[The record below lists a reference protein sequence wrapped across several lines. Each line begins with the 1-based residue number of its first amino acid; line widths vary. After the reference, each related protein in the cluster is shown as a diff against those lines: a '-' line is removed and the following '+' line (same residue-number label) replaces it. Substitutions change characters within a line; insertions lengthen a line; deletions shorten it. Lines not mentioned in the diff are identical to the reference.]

1 LDDAFYHEPVLLKE
15 TSDLLLFNKDKT
27 ESKIYVDATLG
38 GGSYTKN
45 ILDNTGSDV
54 TVIAIDTDLNSIEY
68 CRNSLKSYAGRIIFL
83 ENNFSNIKEILEDT
97 LSHKGRNNISG
108 MTADLGISTYQLE
121 HESGFSY
128 QKDTELDMR
137 AGRNTDQSLT
147 AKEILNTYNERELYR
162 IFRDYGELKY
172 SKQITRDI
180 IDHRN
185 RKKFDTTFELIEVLK
200 KKIPPRYLNKDLS
213 KVFQALRIEVNSELE
228 NLSLLLS
235 GAAEYLEI
243 GGRISIVSYHS
254 LEDRIVK
261 NFFRNDERLKPVT
274 KKPVIASD
282 EEVSSNV
289 RARSAK
295 LRAAERTA

>member
-1 LDDAFYHEPVLLKE
+1 MDDAFYHEPVLLKE

-68 CRNSLKSYAGRIIFL
+68 CKNSLKSYAGRIIFL

-97 LSHKGRNNISG
+97 LNHKGRNFISG

-121 HESGFSY
+121 HKSGFSY
-128 QKDTELDMR
+128 QQDTELDMR
-137 AGRNTDQSLT
+137 AGRNTGQSLT

-185 RKKFDTTFELIEVLK
+185 RTKFDTTFELVEVLK
-200 KKIPPRYLNKDLS
+200 RKIPPRYLNKDLS

-235 GAAEYLEI
+235 GGAEYLET
-243 GGRISIVSYHS
+243 GGRMAIVSYHS

-282 EEVSSNV
+282 EEVSSNI

-295 LRAAERTA
+295 LRAAERKA